1 MIFIFVT
8 SLFSQDLEYF
18 LDLLLL
24 FLFSVLLY
32 FHGVEHFLEILTV
45 ILHWFTIRL
54 LIFFEMTKLITFI

>member
-24 FLFSVLLY
+24 FLISVLLY

-54 LIFFEMTKLITFI
+54 LIFFEMTNLITFI